1 MTSLDEF
8 FKEEE
13 IITEH
18 GIYKYKD
25 KRKRCKIHEGFIV
38 PKQTP
43 QIIKDIYDIVFFLS
57 KNGVSVRKVDYPVL
71 VTIIQRYIGYSKT
84 WSYIIASA
92 IITLDV
98 VLGQLDL
105 SILYTRSE

>member
-13 IITEH
+13 IITEY

-25 KRKRCKIHEGFIV
+25 KRKRGKLPKETIV

-43 QIIKDIYDIVFFLS
+43 QIIKDIYDILRFLR
-57 KNGVSVRKVDYPVL
+57 KNGVPVGKVDYPVL
-71 VTIIQRYIGYSKT
+71 AAIIQRYLGYSKT
-84 WSYIIASA
+84 WSYIIAAA
-92 IITLDV
+92 IIE
-98 VLGQLDL
+98 
-105 SILYTRSE
+105 LYVGLR